1 MNQPLSRF
9 VLIFFLLFAGGTSF
23 AQTAV
28 TTDEAKLN
36 ELLTSFV
43 DSYQSLT
50 QTKNKQAVLQ
60 YFHPEATSNIY
71 VFNISG
77 KSRVSNGNVRGFEAY
92 LDNLLRSPNLVNVYE
107 LVGDP
112 MVNVSGEVATITYK
126 IKYEIKEED
135 GIWVK
140 GNELVTLALE
150 KTGDKWLI
158 VHYNIVQIEDEKL
171 KGTCVCE
178 LFVGEGDDAEVVS
191 KTTVPNGRSYSTKFD
206 NFVFRTAEN
215 GDWVIKSPTQTFKRL
230 STGKLVKVSE
240 EGDSIELG
248 IPSSK
253 KETVLMILS
262 EGIYKESCA
271 RITVR

>member
-28 TTDEAKLN
+28 ATDEAKLN

-107 LVGDP
+107 LVDDP
-112 MVNVSGEVATITYK
+112 MVNVSGGVATITYK

-171 KGTCVCE
+171 KGTCICE

-215 GDWVIKSPTQTFKRL
+215 GDWLIKSPTQTFKRL
-230 STGKLVKVSE
+230 STGKLVMVSE

-248 IPSSK
+248 IPTSK
-253 KETVLMILS
+253 KETVLMILT